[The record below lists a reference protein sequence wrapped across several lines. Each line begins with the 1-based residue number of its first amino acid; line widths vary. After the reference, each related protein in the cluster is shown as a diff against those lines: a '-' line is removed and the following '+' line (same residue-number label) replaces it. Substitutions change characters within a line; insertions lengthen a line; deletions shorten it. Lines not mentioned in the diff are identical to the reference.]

1 MSHTNFFF
9 KYISQYLLLI
19 KLHNKEEDMTIT
31 HIPRVLYQNK
41 ITEVLDDI
49 RYQYG
54 KLTRKGYIY
63 GLIAI
68 DQDAKIIAIDSR
80 FDRRLNYWDLSSIG
94 AALYGVARQ
103 GQDFFETESLERA
116 TIIYS
121 DMQLFVKSI
130 GNVELQKKGKRDI
143 LIVLLTD
150 NEVNLG
156 VMILQ
161 MSKFA
166 QKIKEEIEK
175 NEHMKNV
182 LKMPENE
189 IKEHIR
195 ELKKQIFKDKIGT
208 I

>member
-1 MSHTNFFF
+1 M
-9 KYISQYLLLI
+9 
-19 KLHNKEEDMTIT
+19 IT
-31 HIPRVLYQNK
+31 HIPKVLYQNK

-80 FDRRLNYWDLSSIG
+80 FDRKLNYWDLSSIG

-121 DMQLFVKSI
+121 DMRLFVKSI
-130 GNVELQKKGKRDI
+130 GNVEVQKKGKRDI

-150 NEVNLG
+150 NDVNLG

-161 MSKFA
+161 MSNFS
-166 QKIKEEIEK
+166 QKIREEIEK
-175 NEHMKNV
+175 DEHMKHI
-182 LKMPENE
+182 LKMPEKD
-189 IKEHIR
+189 IKEHIK
-195 ELKKQIFKDKIGT
+195 ELKKEIFKDKIGT
-208 I
+208 IS

>member
-1 MSHTNFFF
+1 MQDSFS
-9 KYISQYLLLI
+9 SQLNY
-19 KLHNKEEDMTIT
+19 KLCDKSMIN
-31 HIPRVLYQNK
+31 HIPKVLYQNK
-41 ITEVLDDI
+41 ITKVLDDI

-54 KLTRKGYIY
+54 ILTRKGYIY

-80 FDRRLNYWDLSSIG
+80 FDRKLNYWDLSSIG

-121 DMQLFVKSI
+121 DMRLFVKSI
-130 GNVELQKKGKRDI
+130 GRVELQKKGKRDI

-150 NEVNLG
+150 NDVNLG
-156 VMILQ
+156 VMIFQ

-166 QKIKEEIEK
+166 IKIREEIER
-175 NEHMKNV
+175 NEQMKHV
-182 LKMPENE
+182 LRMPEQE
-189 IKEHIR
+189 IKEHIK
-195 ELKKQIFKDKIGT
+195 ELKKEIFKDKIGT
-208 I
+208 IS

>member
-1 MSHTNFFF
+1 M
-9 KYISQYLLLI
+9 
-19 KLHNKEEDMTIT
+19 IT
-31 HIPRVLYQNK
+31 HIPKVLYENK

-80 FDRRLNYWDLSSIG
+80 FDRKLNYWDLSSIG

-121 DMQLFVKSI
+121 DMRLFVKSI
-130 GNVELQKKGKRDI
+130 GNVEIQKKGKRDI

-161 MSKFA
+161 MSKFEL
-166 QKIKEEIEK
+166 KIKEEIER
-175 NEHMKNV
+175 NEHMKHV
-182 LKMPENE
+182 LRMPEKD
-189 IKEHIR
+189 IKEHIK
-195 ELKKQIFKDKIGT
+195 ELKKQIFSDKIGT
-208 I
+208 IS

>member
-1 MSHTNFFF
+1 
-9 KYISQYLLLI
+9 
-19 KLHNKEEDMTIT
+19 
-31 HIPRVLYQNK
+31 
-41 ITEVLDDI
+41 DDI
-49 RYQYG
+49 RYNYG

-80 FDRRLNYWDLSSIG
+80 FDRKLNYWDLSSIG

-103 GQDFFETESLERA
+103 GQDFFETEALEQA

-121 DMQLFVKSI
+121 DMRLFVKSI

-150 NEVNLG
+150 NDVNLG
-156 VMILQ
+156 VMFLQ
-161 MSKFA
+161 MSNFA
-166 QKIKEEIEK
+166 QKIKEEIER

-182 LKMPENE
+182 LKMPEKD
-189 IKEHIR
+189 IKEHIK
-195 ELKKQIFKDKIGT
+195 ELKKQIFSDKIG
-208 I
+208 IIS

>member
-1 MSHTNFFF
+1 M
-9 KYISQYLLLI
+9 
-19 KLHNKEEDMTIT
+19 IT
-31 HIPRVLYQNK
+31 HIPKILYQNK

-54 KLTRKGYIY
+54 KLTRKGIIY

-80 FDRRLNYWDLSSIG
+80 FDRKLNYWDLSSIG

-103 GQDFFETESLERA
+103 GQDFFETEALERA

-121 DMQLFVKSI
+121 DMRLFVKSI
-130 GNVELQKKGKRDI
+130 GIIELQKKGKRDI

-166 QKIKEEIEK
+166 QKIKEEIER
-175 NEHMKNV
+175 NEQMKNV
-182 LKMPENE
+182 LKMPEKD

-195 ELKKQIFKDKIGT
+195 ELKKQIFSDKLGT
-208 I
+208 IS

>member
-1 MSHTNFFF
+1 M
-9 KYISQYLLLI
+9 
-19 KLHNKEEDMTIT
+19 IT
-31 HIPRVLYQNK
+31 HIPKVLYKNK

-49 RYQYG
+49 RYNYG
-54 KLTRKGYIY
+54 KLTRRGYIY

-80 FDRRLNYWDLSSIG
+80 FDRKLNYWDLSSIG

-121 DMQLFVKSI
+121 DMRLFVKSI
-130 GNVELQKKGKRDI
+130 GAIELQKKGKRDI

-166 QKIKEEIEK
+166 QKIKEEIER

-182 LKMPENE
+182 LRMPEKE
-189 IKEHIR
+189 IKEHIKD
-195 ELKKQIFKDKIGT
+195 LKKQIFSDKIGS
-208 I
+208 IS

>member
-1 MSHTNFFF
+1 M
-9 KYISQYLLLI
+9 
-19 KLHNKEEDMTIT
+19 IT
-31 HIPRVLYQNK
+31 HIPKVLYENK

-49 RYQYG
+49 RYNYG
-54 KLTRKGYIY
+54 KLTRRGYIY

-80 FDRRLNYWDLSSIG
+80 FDRKLNYWDLSSIG

-116 TIIYS
+116 TIIYN
-121 DMQLFVKSI
+121 DMRLFVKSI
-130 GNVELQKKGKRDI
+130 GAIELQKKGKRDI

-166 QKIKEEIEK
+166 QKIKEEIER

-182 LKMPENE
+182 LRMPEKE
-189 IKEHIR
+189 IKEHIKD
-195 ELKKQIFKDKIGT
+195 LKKQIFSDKIGS
-208 I
+208 IS

>member
-1 MSHTNFFF
+1 M
-9 KYISQYLLLI
+9 
-19 KLHNKEEDMTIT
+19 
-31 HIPRVLYQNK
+31 LYQNK

-49 RYQYG
+49 RYHYG
-54 KLTRKGYIY
+54 ILTRKGYIY

-80 FDRRLNYWDLSSIG
+80 FDRKLNYWDLSSIG

-121 DMQLFVKSI
+121 DMRLFVKSI
-130 GNVELQKKGKRDI
+130 GNIELQKKGKRDI

-150 NEVNLG
+150 NDVNLG

-166 QKIKEEIEK
+166 IKIKEEIER
-175 NEHMKNV
+175 NEHMKHV
-182 LKMPENE
+182 LKMPEQE
-189 IKEHIR
+189 IKEHIK
-195 ELKKQIFKDKIGT
+195 ELKKEIFRDRIGT
-208 I
+208 IS

>member
-1 MSHTNFFF
+1 M
-9 KYISQYLLLI
+9 
-19 KLHNKEEDMTIT
+19 IT
-31 HIPRVLYQNK
+31 HIPKILYENK

-68 DQDAKIIAIDSR
+68 DQDAKIVAIDSR
-80 FDRRLNYWDLSSIG
+80 FDRKLNYWDLSSIG

-103 GQDFFETESLERA
+103 GQDFFDAESLERA

-121 DMQLFVKSI
+121 DMRLFVKSI
-130 GNVELQKKGKRDI
+130 GNIELQKKGKRDI

-166 QKIKEEIEK
+166 QKIRDEIEK

-182 LKMPENE
+182 LRMPEKE
-189 IKEHIR
+189 IKEHIKD
-195 ELKKQIFKDKIGT
+195 LKKQIFSDKIGS
-208 I
+208 IS